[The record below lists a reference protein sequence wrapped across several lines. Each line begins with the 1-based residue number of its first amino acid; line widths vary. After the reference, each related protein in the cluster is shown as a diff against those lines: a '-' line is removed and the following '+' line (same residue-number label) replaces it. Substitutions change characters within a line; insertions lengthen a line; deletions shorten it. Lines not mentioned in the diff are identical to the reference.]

1 MSEMDISY
9 LHRKAFDALRTAKGV
24 ICVAH
29 RKPDGDT
36 LGSASAMLDFCIT
49 RKIPVIGFCVDA
61 PPQQYWYMPGTELF
75 TSDLSVFADDRYDV
89 VAVFDAGDLAFVGI
103 DGAVAGRT
111 DLTVLNFDHHVT
123 NERFGHVNIVDV
135 KASST
140 AEVVYG
146 FLTSQG
152 ATIDRGTATCLMTG
166 ILTDT
171 GNFTNPATTSG
182 SLKAAADLLR
192 RGAKIQEV
200 SKNLL
205 RNKPLDALRLW
216 GTVLSRLRFNDRL
229 GMATTVVFHDDLERE
244 GVDEEHVEGIS
255 NFLNT
260 FLDAKVV
267 MVLRELPD
275 GKVKGSLRT
284 AEDIDVSSMAK
295 AMGGGGHKKAAGFTI
310 PGRIIEEANG
320 WKVLP
325 PA

>member
-1 MSEMDISY
+1 MAEMEISY
-9 LHRKAFDALRTAKGV
+9 IHRKAFDTLRTAKGV
-24 ICVAH
+24 ITVAH

-36 LGSASAMLDFCIT
+36 LGSAVAMLNFCLG
-49 RKIPVIGFCVDA
+49 RKVPAIGFCVDA
-61 PPQQYWYMPGTELF
+61 PPQQYWYMPGTEMF
-75 TSDLSVFADDRYDV
+75 TADLSVFADESYDT
-89 VAVFDAGDLAFVGI
+89 VAVFDAGDLRYAGI
-103 DGAVAGRT
+103 DEAVKAR

-123 NERFGHVNIVDV
+123 NERFGDLNIVDV

-140 AEVVYG
+140 AEVVYR

-152 ATIDRGTATCLMTG
+152 ARIDRNTATCLMTG

-182 SLKAAADLLR
+182 SLSVASDLLR

-200 SKNLL
+200 SRNLL

-216 GTVLSRLRFNDRL
+216 GSVLSRLRFNEQL
-229 GMATTVVFHDDLERE
+229 GMATTVVFHDDLARD

-267 MVLRELPD
+267 MVLRELPE

-284 AEDIDVSSMAK
+284 ADEIDVSAMAK

-310 PGRIIEEANG
+310 PGRIVEDAGE
-320 WKVLP
+320 WRVLP